1 LAPVFRHYGLTPS
14 DTALGRH
21 IRTAIERHDRLRAE
35 TADLAATM
43 IEEAMRQGIPVALVV
58 GREYVLNPGIFDSH
72 VRRLLRDKRMVVL
85 PSYILDLELNDAYSY
100 VYWRNLHFILT
111 LLDAVADRMLHTR
124 IRQPRL
130 RELFQKIEEEKALL
144 PVVQVSTFSCGPDS
158 VTNTLVAEIMKRRP
172 FLLLQSDAVLKE
184 LAHLENRVNTYVKQ
198 LELGL
203 HAKLQMGGGQPF
215 EVRCLDELLQD
226 EPVDKKNDVLYIP
239 TLSDNRMITAVLRA
253 AGYNCIDNYDDGYD
267 LHQIVK
273 RGRTATG
280 DTVCTPLA
288 GMHGDLMRAVDDFIQ
303 RHKRDDPLVKGKRR
317 LLFFDSKGTGP
328 CRQGMYYDVHRL
340 LIYRSSAAGQ
350 DRDSSQPCNALPGQ
364 ALLKLWV
371 GQELKGYDA
380 GLEEWVLAR
389 IHQGLV
395 LQGVLHGL
403 LFAGGTRCRNY
414 DEYQSLIADYRSL
427 KAKLFRA
434 LENYAGPTQRMQSL
448 LRVTS
453 RQPYVGALLKAFA
466 YRLISAELMG
476 PVRRFSNRWLKL
488 DHAQDP
494 IKIFVSG
501 EGYMRVAQ
509 AEEIFRA
516 LLANIG
522 FGRFEFDV
530 TPAWSYVEF
539 LLDYEIYVARD
550 IIERQQALREA
561 NTESRAIVH
570 QQRALIRRAELLR
583 FVLRQIVARPLYAA
597 ARLPMPISTAKVLRI
612 TRELLPTLRPLDE
625 LVTYVGEALSE
636 LRSGTD
642 ILLNVAPSGCLVA
655 EMGEILTPCI
665 NHADGAENGR
675 IQNLFSADGDVNE
688 ELLTLALLKTL
699 GPERYYN
706 PLPAKAA

>member
-1 LAPVFRHYGLTPS
+1 
-14 DTALGRH
+14 
-21 IRTAIERHDRLRAE
+21 
-35 TADLAATM
+35 
-43 IEEAMRQGIPVALVV
+43 
-58 GREYVLNPGIFDSH
+58 
-72 VRRLLRDKRMVVL
+72 
-85 PSYILDLELNDAYSY
+85 
-100 VYWRNLHFILT
+100 
-111 LLDAVADRMLHTR
+111 
-124 IRQPRL
+124 
-130 RELFQKIEEEKALL
+130 
-144 PVVQVSTFSCGPDS
+144 
-158 VTNTLVAEIMKRRP
+158 MKRRP

-203 HAKLQMGGGQPF
+203 HTKLQMGGDRF
-215 EVRCLDELLQD
+215 EVKFLDELLHT

-239 TLSDNRMITAVLRA
+239 TLSDNRMVTAVLRS
-253 AGYNCIDNYDDGYD
+253 AGYNCIENYDDDYD

-288 GMHGDLMRAVDDFIQ
+288 AMHGDLMQAVDDFIQ
-303 RHKRDDPLVKGKRR
+303 RQQRGDPLVKGKRR

-340 LIYRSSAAGQ
+340 LLYRSSATGQ
-350 DRDSSQPCNALPGQ
+350 ERDASQACNALPGQ

-380 GLEEWVLAR
+380 GLKEWVLAR

-403 LFAGGTRCRNY
+403 LFAGGVRCRDY
-414 DEYQSLIADYRSL
+414 DEYQSLTADYRSL
-427 KAKLFRA
+427 KKNLFRA
-434 LENYAGPTQRMQSL
+434 LENYAGPSPRMQSL
-448 LRVTS
+448 LQLTRHP
-453 RQPYVGALLKAFA
+453 PYLGALLKAFA
-466 YRLISAELMG
+466 YRLISPELMR
-476 PVRRFSNRWLKL
+476 PIREFSNQWLKPERAQ
-488 DHAQDP
+488 HA
-494 IKIFVSG
+494 IKIFASG

-509 AEEIFRA
+509 AEEIFRI
-516 LLANIG
+516 LLANMG

-550 IIERQQALREA
+550 VIERQQALRQTNAE
-561 NTESRAIVH
+561 NRAVVA
-570 QQRALIRRAELLR
+570 QQRGLIRRAELLR

-597 ARLPMPISTAKVLRI
+597 AQLPVPVSTAKVLQT

-625 LVTYVGEALSE
+625 LVTYIGEALAE

-642 ILLNVAPSGCLVA
+642 ILLNVGPSGCLVA
-655 EMGEILTPCI
+655 VMGEILTPCI
-665 NHADGAENGR
+665 NHAEGAEHGR

-699 GPERYYN
+699 GPERYYGRVE
-706 PLPAKAA
+706 AKAA